1 MWSNSDFKTWIG
13 DVNALSLSQDMLK
26 EEAVKFSPVFAGL
39 DKKTVLK
46 RVEDFLK
53 IEKKM
58 LTQTSM
64 LIFKEKGGSEGKM
77 RGRNDVPPKTFFPKA
92 LKMSQLGSCALDV
105 IFHNQHEF
113 GVHSMNY
120 TYLCRKHRGL

>member
-13 DVNALSLSQDMLK
+13 DVNAMSLSQDVLK

-53 IEKKM
+53 SEKKM
-58 LTQTSM
+58 VTQAT
-64 LIFKEKGGSEGKM
+64 LL
-77 RGRNDVPPKTFFPKA
+77 RNQIQPKRSATDQFSSNYYI
-92 LKMSQLGSCALDV
+92 LHIYMS
-105 IFHNQHEF
+105 F
-113 GVHSMNY
+113 
-120 TYLCRKHRGL
+120 

>member
-1 MWSNSDFKTWIG
+1 MWSNLDFKTWIG

-26 EEAVKFSPVFAGL
+26 EEAVQFSPVFAGL

-77 RGRNDVPPKTFFPKA
+77 RGRNDVPPKNLFP
-92 LKMSQLGSCALDV
+92 SSIQNVTIEVRCV
-105 IFHNQHEF
+105 
-113 GVHSMNY
+113 
-120 TYLCRKHRGL
+120 